1 MSQIMVRVTENRNV
15 CGIERKK
22 GDTYTIHELS
32 FDPEYEEIV
41 EHIEDAPKD
50 VVESVV
56 VSDLASS
63 YEKIEPAQTIE
74 LAPKSKTKK
83 GKSKF

>member
-50 VVESVV
+50 VVES
-56 VSDLASS
+56 D
-63 YEKIEPAQTIE
+63 EPV
-74 LAPKSKTKK
+74 
-83 GKSKF
+83 